1 MCHFFFSTEWSK
13 QKEITINFAEI
24 TFSELDLR
32 LRQFYAE
39 ARNQDGG
46 NYSRATLLALRNGIE
61 RYLNSPPNN
70 RGISLARDLQFVLSN
85 KMLDA
90 KIKQLKKDGMQ
101 NTTHKPAIELEDLEK
116 LKNSDILSLTHPL
129 SLLRN
134 AWFHISLFWC
144 RRGFEGQRSLK
155 KCSFVF
161 SEDAKGDCFVS
172 MAHDEATKN
181 HQGGISDVESF
192 EKNARMYKTSGKT
205 DGYTAL
211 DFFLS
216 KLNPECAALF
226 QYPKRNWKPSDKV
239 WYENRPFGVNK
250 LSTMMKDI
258 SSAAGLSR
266 IYTNHSVR
274 ATAITL
280 WANAGL
286 TNREIMAISGHR
298 NESSLQ
304 NYHNMPSVQQLRK
317 CSNVLTVAL
326 GDDKVQPTTA
336 DQLVGNEKRPPLQQ
350 LQVPSLNT
358 AMSSTQQNKAVFSQ
372 MFGSCTIGNVN
383 VYNYKP

>member
-1 MCHFFFSTEWSK
+1 
-13 QKEITINFAEI
+13 
-24 TFSELDLR
+24 
-32 LRQFYAE
+32 
-39 ARNQDGG
+39 
-46 NYSRATLLALRNGIE
+46 
-61 RYLNSPPNN
+61 
-70 RGISLARDLQFVLSN
+70 
-85 KMLDA
+85 MLDA

-101 NTTHKPAIELEDLEK
+101 NTTHKPAIELEDLDK

-155 KCSFVF
+155 KSSFVF
-161 SEDAKGDCFVS
+161 SADAKGDRFVS

-181 HQGGISDVESF
+181 HQGGVSDVESF
-192 EKNARMYKTSGKT
+192 EKNARMYKTNSKI

-216 KLNPECAALF
+216 KLNPECESLF
-226 QYPKRNWKPSDKV
+226 QYPKRNWKPCDNV
-239 WYENRPFGVNK
+239 WYENRPLGVNK

-326 GDDKVQPTTA
+326 GDDKVQPTIA
-336 DQLVGNEKRPPLQQ
+336 EQLVGNERRPPLQQ
-350 LQVPSLNT
+350 LQVPS
-358 AMSSTQQNKAVFSQ
+358 AISSTQQNAAVFSQ
-372 MFGSCTIGNVN
+372 MFSSCTIGNVH

>member
-1 MCHFFFSTEWSK
+1 
-13 QKEITINFAEI
+13 
-24 TFSELDLR
+24 
-32 LRQFYAE
+32 
-39 ARNQDGG
+39 
-46 NYSRATLLALRNGIE
+46 
-61 RYLNSPPNN
+61 
-70 RGISLARDLQFVLSN
+70 
-85 KMLDA
+85 
-90 KIKQLKKDGMQ
+90 MQ

-129 SLLRN
+129 SPLRN

-155 KCSFVF
+155 KSSFVF
-161 SEDAKGDCFVS
+161 SEDAKGVYFVS

-216 KLNPECAALF
+216 KLNPECVALF

-239 WYENRPFGVNK
+239 WYENRPLGVNK
-250 LSTMMKDI
+250 LSTRMKDI

-266 IYTNHSVR
+266 IYTKHSVR
-274 ATAITL
+274 ATTITL

-304 NYHNMPSVQQLRK
+304 NYHNMSSVQQLRK

-336 DQLVGNEKRPPLQQ
+336 DQLVGNEKRPLLQH
-350 LQVPSLNT
+350 LQVPSVNT
-358 AMSSTQQNKAVFSQ
+358 AMSSTQQNKAVFSK